1 VGYVHVIRPPD
12 RNKTMAMEKKSDYK
26 IGEMLTLKHDKE
38 KMSRM
43 LVGIS
48 ERPNGKTYCLA
59 QGTTE
64 TWHYD
69 IELERSE
76 SETKK
81 INGFGK

>member
-1 VGYVHVIRPPD
+1 MG
-12 RNKTMAMEKKSDYK
+12 KTDFK
-26 IGEMLTLKHDKE
+26 IGDMLALKHDKE
-38 KMSRM
+38 KISRM

-69 IELERSE
+69 IELEKVE
-76 SETKK
+76 ENQKNIK
-81 INGFGK
+81 GFKS

>member
-1 VGYVHVIRPPD
+1 
-12 RNKTMAMEKKSDYK
+12 MKKDFK

-69 IELERSE
+69 IELEKVSE
-76 SETKK
+76 ETKTVK
-81 INGFGK
+81 GFTS

>member
-1 VGYVHVIRPPD
+1 
-12 RNKTMAMEKKSDYK
+12 
-26 IGEMLTLKHDKE
+26 
-38 KMSRM
+38 M

-69 IELERSE
+69 IELEKVE
-76 SETKK
+76 ENQKNIK
-81 INGFGK
+81 GFKS